1 MDAGTWG
8 STGTAGSVLG
18 SAAKRVRASAAAE
31 QASEGAGGGAG
42 GGRSGRSILG
52 FIFDAFLYTSLAAVT
67 AGGIAYTRYSIP
79 EVEEALKDAEQQE
92 QQDASIVNQ
101 AWAQLLRQ
109 YLAVAIPMDQRVS
122 IKLPADGISL
132 ALCCRDRVEI
142 L

>member
-1 MDAGTWG
+1 
-8 STGTAGSVLG
+8 
-18 SAAKRVRASAAAE
+18 
-31 QASEGAGGGAG
+31 
-42 GGRSGRSILG
+42 
-52 FIFDAFLYTSLAAVT
+52 LYTSLAAVT